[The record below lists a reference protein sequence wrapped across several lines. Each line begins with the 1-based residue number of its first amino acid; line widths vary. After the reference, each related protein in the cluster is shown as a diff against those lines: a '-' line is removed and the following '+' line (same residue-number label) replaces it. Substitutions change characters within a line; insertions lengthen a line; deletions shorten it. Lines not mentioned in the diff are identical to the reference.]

1 MRRKRKQFR
10 QKKKK
15 LIREQKYPS
24 LAVSPGDSGYTT
36 SPGPPLT
43 VSEISQSEDPD
54 ISTESASSD
63 DSSDGLPRNME
74 RLPLYMENIRMKQ
87 LQEQKEAE
95 LRQKYSKF
103 VDEEQA
109 HVFNPTTISIPNSV
123 NPVDRCLIE
132 SKLKN
137 VLYKEMKAVQ
147 QATIYRDKCTELKQK
162 CRHLQTEKEAVRF
175 FWRNRVLEGQS
186 RAAKI
191 FRKSVCQQTI

>member
-1 MRRKRKQFR
+1 
-10 QKKKK
+10 
-15 LIREQKYPS
+15 
-24 LAVSPGDSGYTT
+24 
-36 SPGPPLT
+36 
-43 VSEISQSEDPD
+43 
-54 ISTESASSD
+54 
-63 DSSDGLPRNME
+63 
-74 RLPLYMENIRMKQ
+74 MKQ

-162 CRHLQTEKEAVRF
+162 CRHLQRKKQCAFSGGIGFLRAKVELLRYLGNLYA
-175 FWRNRVLEGQS
+175 NRPSDSIYNL
-186 RAAKI
+186 
-191 FRKSVCQQTI
+191 FLL